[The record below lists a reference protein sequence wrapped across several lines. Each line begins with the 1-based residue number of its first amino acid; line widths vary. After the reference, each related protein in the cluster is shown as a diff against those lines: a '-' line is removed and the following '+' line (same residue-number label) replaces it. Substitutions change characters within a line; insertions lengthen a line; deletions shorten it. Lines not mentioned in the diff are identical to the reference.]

1 MSPNCFSVQI
11 IILIILNYLNGVLAC
26 PTMSLYDDLDV
37 KARATEKV
45 SGWSSGIKLLQ
56 SQLQLKK
63 ATVTQPKREQQR
75 KVSLAPVIDL
85 KSKRD
90 DDDIYPTFQKKPKNE
105 PSLPTLNSSVTY
117 GVEYDWN
124 VDDEYDPL
132 WPNEFDKV
140 VKEIRENRERENDKE
155 EKRRERKRKSRFSDP
170 EESVGV
176 ITPTPQMTQPPLAS
190 GFAGRWAEEDE
201 EVEPVQPKPRTSGV
215 AIAPPPSLQEP
226 GEISPIFPNK
236 PPTPAANFGS
246 SVAAKIMAKYGFKEG
261 QGLGKQEQGMASALQ
276 VEKTSK
282 RGGRIIH
289 EKEIIA
295 SAMVVAPETPPNQ
308 QQPSIT
314 EIIKNPS
321 KVVLLKNM
329 VGPGEVDD
337 DLEPE
342 VKDEC
347 NTKYGE
353 VTSVIIHE
361 TQSEIPEEAV
371 RIFVEFR
378 RIESA
383 IKAVV
388 DLNGR
393 FFGGRQVKAN
403 FYDTDKFDNLQLM
416 D

>member
-1 MSPNCFSVQI
+1 
-11 IILIILNYLNGVLAC
+11 
-26 PTMSLYDDLDV
+26 MSLYDDLDV
-37 KARATEKV
+37 KARTTENV

-90 DDDIYPTFQKKPKNE
+90 DDDIYPTFTKVKNE
-105 PSLPTLNSSVTY
+105 PSLPTLSSSVTY

-140 VKEIRENRERENDKE
+140 VKELRENRERENDKE

-170 EESVGV
+170 EEPLV
-176 ITPTPQMTQPPLAS
+176 IPTPQITQPPVAS
-190 GFAGRWAEEDE
+190 GFAGRWADEDE
-201 EVEPVQPKPRTSGV
+201 EMEPVQPKPRPSGGV

-226 GEISPIFPNK
+226 AEASPIFPPK
-236 PPTPAANFGS
+236 PATPSSNFGS
-246 SVAAKIMAKYGFKEG
+246 SVAAKIMARYGFKEG
-261 QGLGKQEQGMASALQ
+261 QGLGKQEQGMSSALQ

-289 EKEIIA
+289 EKEILA
-295 SAMVVAPETPPNQ
+295 SIQTPLDMSPVNSQ
-308 QQPSIT
+308 QSIT
-314 EIIKNPS
+314 DIIKNPS

-347 NTKYGE
+347 NSKYGE

-361 TQSEIPEEAV
+361 TQLENPEEAV

-393 FFGGRQVKAN
+393 FFGGRQVKAS